1 MSGLEEGPIRGS
13 AKESKDGWKVAEQY
27 MILTGITT
35 ITMAIVF
42 FISRLFLGCK
52 NRVSSPPQYLVL

>member
-35 ITMAIVF
+35 ITTITMAIVF

-52 NRVSSPPQYLVL
+52 NRVSSPP